1 MKRTMA
7 NSRIEIWSHDY
18 INHQNER
25 AKEDK
30 AAVILQIEPA
40 GKENCIVEVVDLASF
55 KTLLG
60 KYPLPDIHNCSGLLE

>member
-7 NSRIEIWSHDY
+7 NSRIEVWSHDY

-30 AAVILQIEPA
+30 DAVILQIEPA
-40 GKENCIVEVVDLASF
+40 GKENCIVEVVDRESF
-55 KTLLG
+55 KPLLR